1 VIKYGKNSQAKIA
14 ELDGRL
20 QTLLHR
26 YSDVAP
32 ESLDISV
39 ICGHRG
45 EAEQNAAFN
54 ARPQRSKLQWPMS
67 AHNKQPAKAFD
78 FNPYPFTSYNDRDA
92 WLLRQGALRLV
103 AAIHGI
109 RLKPLIDWDLPHVEL
124 EA

>member
-1 VIKYGKNSQAKIA
+1 MIKYGKGSQAKIA

-32 ESLDISV
+32 ESLDLSV
-39 ICGHRG
+39 ICGFRG
-45 EAEQNAAFN
+45 EAEQNAAYKLG
-54 ARPQRSKLQWPMS
+54 RSKLEWPRS

-78 FNPYPFTSYNDRDA
+78 FNPYPFTDFSDRDA
-92 WLLRQGALRLV
+92 WLMRQGALRIV

-109 RLKPLIDWDLPHVEL
+109 RLKPLIDWDLPHVEI

>member
-1 VIKYGKNSQAKIA
+1 MIKYGKASRAKID

-32 ESLDISV
+32 ESLDLSV
-39 ICGHRG
+39 ICGFRG
-45 EAEQNAAFN
+45 EAEQNAAFKLG
-54 ARPQRSKLQWPMS
+54 RSKLQWPMS

-78 FNPYPFTSYNDRDA
+78 FNPYPFTSFNDRDA
-92 WLLRQGALRLV
+92 WLLRQGALRIV

-109 RLKPLIDWDLPHVEL
+109 RLKPLIEWDLPHVEL
-124 EA
+124 DV

>member
-1 VIKYGKNSQAKIA
+1 MIKYGKTSRANID

-20 QTLLHR
+20 QTLLYR

-39 ICGHRG
+39 ICGFRG
-45 EAEQNAAFN
+45 EAEQEAAFKLG
-54 ARPQRSKLQWPMS
+54 RSRKRWPES

-78 FNPYPFTSYNDRDA
+78 FNPYPFTSYDNRDA
-92 WLLRQGALRLV
+92 WLLRQGALRIV
-103 AAIHGI
+103 AAQHGI

-124 EA
+124 AD